1 MFLLI
6 MTHLINFVFSS
17 CAKAISR
24 ESVSLSLYSPHY
36 SAFNFNSFRR
46 LVRSFLRFLLFLSF
60 LKIVKSVSEHRNIKN
75 RRNDIIHPRINSKIY
90 FFPRVP
96 SLEAH
101 PSRSLKHFNSS
112 FSSLEKNT
120 EPKFQKKIQRD
131 YYSRNVDRA
140 LVSLRPL
147 LWKSGERSIHPN
159 LYPHSL
165 IADLVSFKSHR
176 QRFTYPDTHRG
187 EARVRGIIS

>member
-1 MFLLI
+1 MNLASTLYARRPPSPSSSINDFVSGNEVMMFLLI

-75 RRNDIIHPRINSKIY
+75 RRNDIIRPRINSKILRVY

-96 SLEAH
+96 SLPLDFWNISTPSPPSKRIAEIPKKDSTRLLLTKRRSCASFPPPPFMEIRGTIH
-101 PSRSLKHFNSS
+101 PSKPL
-112 FSSLEKNT
+112 
-120 EPKFQKKIQRD
+120 P
-131 YYSRNVDRA
+131 
-140 LVSLRPL
+140 PL
-147 LWKSGERSIHPN
+147 L
-159 LYPHSL
+159 
-165 IADLVSFKSHR
+165 
-176 QRFTYPDTHRG
+176 
-187 EARVRGIIS
+187 